1 MSLSRV
7 DIAEYTGSLVFR
19 VDDNYDIATL
29 IKFSLKKVG
38 LSAVSFTDPLAALE
52 EFRSH
57 AADYDI
63 LISDVRMPTMDGYQ
77 LAWLVKKIKPEVKVV
92 PASAFEYDSI
102 YFSKDLSL
110 ENITARFIEKPISI
124 AELRKVVH
132 TLMDNNNK
140 PLQYQSTIDPLQ

>member
-1 MSLSRV
+1 M
-7 DIAEYTGSLVFR
+7 III
-19 VDDNYDIATL
+19 VDDDYDIAKL
-29 IKFSLKKVG
+29 IKISLQKAG

-92 PASAFEYDSI
+92 LTSAFEYDSI
-102 YFSKDLSL
+102 YFSKDLSH
-110 ENITARFIEKPISI
+110 ENITAEFIEKPISM
-124 AELRKVVH
+124 AELSKVVH
-132 TLMDNNNK
+132 TLIDNNK
-140 PLQYQSTIDPLQ
+140 PLQYHSNVDPLQ